1 MGWQET
7 ERGHTGMAR
16 VMYKVGVY
24 SVFEEGIDWG
34 SVRIGRTPIS
44 VGSNGSQRKKD
55 QETKTEMRRNQDE

>member
-24 SVFEEGIDWG
+24 SVFESIDWG

-44 VGSNGSQRKKD
+44 VG
-55 QETKTEMRRNQDE
+55 